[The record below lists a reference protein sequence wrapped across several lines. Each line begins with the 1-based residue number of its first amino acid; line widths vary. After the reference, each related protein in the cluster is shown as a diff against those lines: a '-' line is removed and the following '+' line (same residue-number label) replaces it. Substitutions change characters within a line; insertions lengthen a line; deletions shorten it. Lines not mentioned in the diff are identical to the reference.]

1 MGSTATIVYIERQN
15 NKKYLN
21 IIKNYY
27 KDAHAVIFVFDV
39 NIKKITEKKIL
50 VGWFKWKYG

>member
-39 NIKKITEKKIL
+39 NIKKITEKKIF